1 MPLPACAPPGF
12 NVISVIGVAIDA
24 SALPAFSDRRVQ
36 DRGHLMQSVLRK
48 RSEDLLDYF
57 VDLSQWLQPGEIV
70 SSARA
75 WAIPDYCIPEDE
87 GRPAILPPRAG
98 DLIITNVH
106 FADTGALVWCAN
118 GIDLGMYR
126 VFCRITTSQGRTKLF
141 RFKLATR
148 GVPGNVIASTGS
160 TTVNVG
166 VIPATP
172 TGILAVAPSGVNMG
186 ASTVAVSAA
195 TQQVTIGNT
204 GNASFS
210 ISGLSIS
217 STSGDFTQT
226 STPPANLAPGAS
238 FTVALDFTPS
248 KTGQQSAILTVT
260 TSVGTATIGV
270 SGSGTA
276 VVTPANPSL
285 TISPATL
292 IATAT
297 GIASLSVSALTFDD
311 TTVG

>member
-1 MPLPACAPPGF
+1 MPQPACAPLGF
-12 NVISVIGVAIDA
+12 NVVAVIGVAVDV
-24 SALPAFSDRRVQ
+24 SALPALSDRRVQ
-36 DRGHLMQSVLRK
+36 DRGPLMQSVLRK

-57 VDLSQWLQPGEIV
+57 VDISQWLQPGEIV

-75 WAIPDYCIPEDE
+75 WSIPDYCIPEDE
-87 GRPAILPPRAG
+87 GRPAILPPQAG

-118 GIDLGMYR
+118 GIHLGMYR
-126 VFCRITTSQGRTKLF
+126 VFCRLTTSQGRTKLF
-141 RFKLATR
+141 RFKLGTR
-148 GVPGNVIASTGS
+148 GVPGNIVASAGS
-160 TTVNVG
+160 TVVSVG

-186 ASTVAVSAA
+186 ASTVAVAAA
-195 TQQVTIGNT
+195 TQHVTVGNT
-204 GNASFS
+204 GNATLT

-217 STSGDFTQT
+217 SASGDFTQT
-226 STPPANLAPGAS
+226 STPPATLAPGAS

-248 KTGQQSAILTVT
+248 KAGAQSAILTVT

-270 SGSGTA
+270 SGSGAA
-276 VVTPANPSL
+276 VAANPSL
-285 TISPATL
+285 TIST
-292 IATAT
+292 
-297 GIASLSVSALTFDD
+297 ASLVANSTGTPSLDVGALTFPD